1 GVPLRSGGRLFGG
14 WRPARRALVLAVLAA
29 LCVSVAVAVIGFA
42 LGVLKMLFGGPPP
55 GSPLPPALVA
65 ARGFGQRTD
74 LDTAAARLR
83 GILVPDGSVLGVPDH
98 VYYDDRTRA
107 VALAW
112 GSRPGLPA
120 DPASGLGIVVT
131 EFRADITPGTF
142 IKVLHEGAVLRQV
155 SVAGRPAY
163 WIARGE
169 HFLFFEGPNGERMD
183 STL

>member
-1 GVPLRSGGRLFGG
+1 
-14 WRPARRALVLAVLAA
+14 
-29 LCVSVAVAVIGFA
+29 
-42 LGVLKMLFGGPPP
+42 
-55 GSPLPPALVA
+55 
-65 ARGFGQRTD
+65 
-74 LDTAAARLR
+74 
-83 GILVPDGSVLGVPDH
+83 
-98 VYYDDRTRA
+98 
-107 VALAW
+107 LAW

-183 STL
+183 STLRLVSSALIWEEDGITLRVEGAPTLEDAVGVAESLEARDAP